1 MMVIEKSGKDIE
13 KIYDE
18 VKKEHGTNCLFVV
31 ASKKKKILKDNLSI
45 NLITY
50 DELAIELA
58 EFLKEL
64 IENMNIEGTIEYK
77 IDDSIIYL
85 NIDSNNNNNILI
97 GKNGRTLKALETIIK
112 QKIFVVWESIPKI
125 ILNVGNYR
133 EKRESQII
141 RLAKKTAREVK
152 YTKIDA
158 TLENMNAYE
167 RRIIH
172 NTISEYEKLTTE
184 SVGEEPNRHI
194 IIKYKR

>member
-31 ASKKKKILKDNLSI
+31 ASKKKKILKDNLFI

-58 EFLKEL
+58 EFLKAL

-85 NIDSNNNNNILI
+85 NIDSNNNNILI

>member
-85 NIDSNNNNNILI
+85 NIDSNNNNILI